1 MSPLT
6 IMNLKS
12 VLLSIAAIAS
22 YAYVHPS
29 VAAPPVKADGVYELS
44 FSFNGELTLDAH
56 ITDTDTEPNPAQDGV
71 VVFDYC
77 SLKGVPRNDITQ
89 PDETASSACA
99 DGSGRWI
106 RLRGRFPV
114 SNGHA
119 LMNFGTVQV
128 VNVIGFRY
136 KYSRG
141 TEIADGSFG
150 PVDWIR

>member
-6 IMNLKS
+6 NFRS
-12 VLLSIAAIAS
+12 VVLSTAAIAFS
-22 YAYVHPS
+22 AYVNPS
-29 VAAPPVKADGVYELS
+29 VAAPPVKVDGIYELS
-44 FSFNGELTLDAH
+44 FSFNQELTLDAH
-56 ITDTDTEPNPAQDGV
+56 ITDTDPEPNPALNGV
-71 VVFDYC
+71 VVFEYC
-77 SLKGVPRNDITQ
+77 SLKGLPRNDITQ
-89 PDETASSACA
+89 PDETSSSACA

-119 LMNFGTVQV
+119 LMNFGLVQV

-136 KYSRG
+136 TYSRG
-141 TEIADGSFG
+141 TEIADGSSG